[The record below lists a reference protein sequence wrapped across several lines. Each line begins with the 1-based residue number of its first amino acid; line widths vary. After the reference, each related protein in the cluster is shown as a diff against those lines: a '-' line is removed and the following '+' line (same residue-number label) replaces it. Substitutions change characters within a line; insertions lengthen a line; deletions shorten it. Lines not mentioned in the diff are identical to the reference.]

1 MAYDSNRVKTVH
13 LGMPYGTAMHKL
25 RKNLVFH
32 MAQRLGEDFCFK
44 CGNRIETAEELSI
57 EHKAPWLHSDEALFW
72 DMDNIAF
79 SHRVCNRPDRLI
91 GKQPQDAPP
100 GTAWCCGCQAFMEV
114 CHFAKNRTRWNGLQN
129 YCRVCW
135 ATYRRKRDIVQV

>member
-1 MAYDSNRVKTVH
+1 MAYDSNHVKTVH

-44 CGNRIETAEELSI
+44 CGTRIETAEELSI
-57 EHKAPWLHSDEALFW
+57 EHKAAWLHGDEALFW

-79 SHRVCNRPDRLI
+79 SHRVCNRPDRPV
-91 GKQPQDAPP
+91 GKQPQDASPRHCLVLWVPGVYGSQPLCEEPDAVEWAAKLLPRLLGNLPP
-100 GTAWCCGCQAFMEV
+100 KT
-114 CHFAKNRTRWNGLQN
+114 
-129 YCRVCW
+129 
-135 ATYRRKRDIVQV
+135 